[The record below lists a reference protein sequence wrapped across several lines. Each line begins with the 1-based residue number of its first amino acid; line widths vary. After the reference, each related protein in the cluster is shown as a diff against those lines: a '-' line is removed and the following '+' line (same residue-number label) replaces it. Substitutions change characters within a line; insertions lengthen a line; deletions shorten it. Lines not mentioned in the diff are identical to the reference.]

1 MSDNSASEADTGRH
15 GGHPAYLALYALGLA
30 DDALIYAQRLGE
42 WIARAPQ
49 IEEDMALGN
58 IGLDLLG
65 QARTLLTRVGELD
78 GTGRSED
85 DLAYWRDEREFRN
98 VHLAEQEGRDFGFEM
113 ARLLWFSSY
122 QCELYAGLVGSDD
135 PVISGVA
142 AKALKE
148 VDYHRDH
155 ASQWVLRLGDG
166 TEESHDRMQQA
177 LAQVEP
183 FVPEL
188 FEDDPMS
195 KAAAKAGTGVLPSS
209 LAHAAT
215 THVESVLEAA
225 TLTRPEP
232 PRWRSRGGR
241 NGVHSR
247 SMGYLLAEMQHL
259 ARSHPGAT
267 W

>member
-1 MSDNSASEADTGRH
+1 
-15 GGHPAYLALYALGLA
+15 
-30 DDALIYAQRLGE
+30 
-42 WIARAPQ
+42 
-49 IEEDMALGN
+49 
-58 IGLDLLG
+58 
-65 QARTLLTRVGELD
+65 
-78 GTGRSED
+78 
-85 DLAYWRDEREFRN
+85 
-98 VHLAEQEGRDFGFEM
+98 
-113 ARLLWFSSY
+113 
-122 QCELYAGLVGSDD
+122 
-135 PVISGVA
+135 
-142 AKALKE
+142 
-148 VDYHRDH
+148 
-155 ASQWVLRLGDG
+155 
-166 TEESHDRMQQA
+166 
-177 LAQVEP
+177 VEP